1 MNYFNY
7 FTEIEDTFVRRRGK
21 NLLLSPIDW
30 AMIETWQE
38 RGIPLHIVLRGI
50 ETVFDNF
57 EKNPRPR
64 TIKSLVFC
72 KEEVEAL
79 FQEWAATQIG
89 KAERASVDGNEN
101 DLSPEVIRGHIS
113 SLIEKL
119 TEVTEPRLVEAID
132 RAKKRLIELNETMAD
147 RPEQIDGALSD
158 IEHMLEEAMLS
169 NIERVHLKQVEKE
182 VIGELRQYK
191 GEMEKSSY
199 ERTLKLMLMKRL
211 RENFNI
217 PRLTLFYL

>member
-21 NLLLSPIDW
+21 NLLLSPLDW

-89 KAERASVDGNEN
+89 KAEGVPVDGNEN
-101 DLSPEVIRGHIS
+101 DLSREVIRRHIS

-119 TEVTEPRLVEAID
+119 REVAEPRLGEAID
-132 RAKKRLIELNETMAD
+132 RATKRLIELNETMAD

-158 IEHMLEEAMLS
+158 IEGMLEEAMLS
-169 NIERVHLKQVEKE
+169 NIESVHLKKIEKE
-182 VIGELRQYK
+182 VAGELRQYK
-191 GEMEKSSY
+191 SHMEKSSY
-199 ERTLKLMLMKRL
+199 QRTHKLMLLKRL
-211 RENFNI
+211 REHYNI

>member
-1 MNYFNY
+1 
-7 FTEIEDTFVRRRGK
+7 
-21 NLLLSPIDW
+21 
-30 AMIETWQE
+30 MIETWQE

-89 KAERASVDGNEN
+89 KAEGVPVDGNEN
-101 DLSPEVIRGHIS
+101 DLSREVIRRHIS

-119 TEVTEPRLVEAID
+119 REVAEPRLGEAID
-132 RAKKRLIELNETMAD
+132 RATKRLIELNETMAD

-158 IEHMLEEAMLS
+158 IEGMLEEAMLS
-169 NIERVHLKQVEKE
+169 NIESVHLKKIEKE
-182 VIGELRQYK
+182 VAGELRQYK
-191 GEMEKSSY
+191 SHMEKSSY
-199 ERTLKLMLMKRL
+199 QRTHKLMLLKRL
-211 RENFNI
+211 REHYNI